1 VSQRIISN
9 PTAGGW
15 ELDPTTGYWMWAAG
29 GSGSGGGSYDDT
41 EVRGLIADNAAD
53 ISTNSGRLDALE
65 AGGGGGGAV
74 DAYTKAESDAK
85 YVPKSGNTTISGT
98 LYATDFVAQ

>member
-1 VSQRIISN
+1 LILLLGI
-9 PTAGGW
+9 
-15 ELDPTTGYWMWAAG
+15 
-29 GSGSGGGSYDDT
+29 GSYDDT
-41 EVRGLIADNAAD
+41 EVRGLIADNTAR
-53 ISTNSGRLDALE
+53 IDALE